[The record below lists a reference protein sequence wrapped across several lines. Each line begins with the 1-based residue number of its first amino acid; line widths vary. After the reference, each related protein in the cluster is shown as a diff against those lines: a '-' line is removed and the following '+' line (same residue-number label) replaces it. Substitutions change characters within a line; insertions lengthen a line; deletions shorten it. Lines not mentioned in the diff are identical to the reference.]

1 MIAVP
6 LETDKAAAGLWKK
19 EFKAGFP
26 ILFDPKMT
34 IMKAYDVEGIP
45 VNVAI
50 DRNGRVVKVIEGAN
64 TAALDAVVRQMAAK
78 RR

>member
-6 LETDKAAAGLWKK
+6 LETDKRAAGLWKR

-34 IMKAYDVEGIP
+34 IMKAYGVEGIP

-50 DRNGRVVKVIEGAN
+50 DRNGKVVRVIEGADPK
-64 TAALDAVVRQMAAK
+64 ALDAAVKQLVAK
-78 RR
+78 RG